1 MRWLLLTLALLASS
15 AGLLGW
21 IYLRDR
27 DMAAPAAA
35 SAAAP
40 RC

>member
-1 MRWLLLTLALLASS
+1 MRWLLIALVLLASS

-27 DMAAPAAA
+27 DTH
-35 SAAAP
+35 
-40 RC
+40 